1 MKSLYDLAS
10 DSDPELCA
18 QMQVRS
24 DDLNRPLTDAEVVA
38 ECIYQLETVDFSGWG
53 DDPDYPEEVEALKH
67 FKKSCRHIIR
77 IGQNRE
83 RKAAERAA
91 QN

>member
-1 MKSLYDLAS
+1 MKSLYDLAMDYNS
-10 DSDPELCA
+10 DLCA

-24 DDLNRPLTDAEVVA
+24 DDLNRPLTDEEVVA
-38 ECIYQLETVDFSGWG
+38 ECVYQLETVDFCGWG
-53 DDPDYPEEVEALKH
+53 DDEDYPEEVQAMKEYKAA
-67 FKKSCRHIIR
+67 CRHIIR